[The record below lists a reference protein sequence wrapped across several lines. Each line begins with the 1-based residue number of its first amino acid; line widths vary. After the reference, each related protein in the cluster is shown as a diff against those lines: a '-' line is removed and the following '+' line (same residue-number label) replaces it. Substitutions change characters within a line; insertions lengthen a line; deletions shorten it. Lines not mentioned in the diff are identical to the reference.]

1 MSTFITARCIYDSD
15 NDDDDYDYDGENE
28 EHDHDNGDE
37 DGDDPLQLILTN
49 RDQTTVFLLIITINL
64 SSLRS

>member
-15 NDDDDYDYDGENE
+15 NDNDDYDYDGENE
-28 EHDHDNGDE
+28 EHDHDC
-37 DGDDPLQLILTN
+37 GDDALELILTN